1 MAYIGTWPT
10 TPGFNAV
17 NFKTI
22 TQTKQ
27 SITQSG
33 KTFRAS
39 TATSKFAGT
48 IRYPNTTASDFR
60 PTQAFAAKALGS
72 LNTFD
77 IVLPVVSFTQ
87 GGFPSQTVFVS
98 AAASVGASSVTVTSD
113 QTSSTILK
121 AGDVV
126 RFENHTKVYMLTADA
141 TSNGS
146 GIATLNITPNLIVAL
161 DDDSAGGNT
170 SVTVN
175 NVPFRMFLDNDLQ
188 QFKHAV
194 NEFITF
200 EFDIVEDL

>member
-1 MAYIGTWPT
+1 MAYIGTWPS

-17 NFKTI
+17 NLKAV

-27 SITQSG
+27 TQTVSQ
-33 KTFRAS
+33 KTYRAS
-39 TATSKFAGT
+39 TGTSRFEAT
-48 IRYPNTTASDFR
+48 IRYPNTSASDFR
-60 PTQAFAAKALGS
+60 PTQAFAARALGS

-77 IVLPVVSFTQ
+77 IVLPVVSNTS
-87 GGFPSQTVFVS
+87 GNFPSQTVFVS

-113 QTSSTILK
+113 QASSTILK

-175 NVPFRMFLDNDLQ
+175 AVPFRCFLSNDIQ

-194 NEFITF
+194 TEFISF
-200 EFDIVEDL
+200 EFDITEDI